1 MPVEDLTTALLIALI
16 GMGLVFGVIVLFWLF
31 MMVLVQA
38 VGSKE
43 GTAAAAEEPAG
54 QEPGTDERAR
64 RQKAA
69 IAAVSVALAMKG
81 QETPKAYP
89 LPPTVV
95 VNTWQAVMRARLL
108 SGRREG
114 GQ

>member
-1 MPVEDLTTALLIALI
+1 MDDLSIALTITLI

-31 MMVLVQA
+31 MLGLVRA
-38 VGSKE
+38 VGSQEGPGATDKE
-43 GTAAAAEEPAG
+43 SA
-54 QEPGTDERAR
+54 TDQRALG
-64 RQKAA
+64 QKAA
-69 IAAVSVALAMKG
+69 IAAVSVALAMKS

-89 LPPTVV
+89 LPPTVL

>member
-1 MPVEDLTTALLIALI
+1 MPVNDLSIALLITLI

-31 MMVLVQA
+31 MSGLVRVA
-38 VGSKE
+38 IPRERPVIADEEK
-43 GTAAAAEEPAG
+43 AAEG
-54 QEPGTDERAR
+54 QGL

-69 IAAVSVALAMKG
+69 IAAVSVALAIDS

-89 LPPTVV
+89 LPPTVL

>member
-1 MPVEDLTTALLIALI
+1 MPVNDLTIALLITLI

-31 MMVLVQA
+31 MSGLVRVA
-38 VGSKE
+38 IPRERPVIADDEK
-43 GTAAAAEEPAG
+43 AADG
-54 QEPGTDERAR
+54 QGL

-69 IAAVSVALAMKG
+69 IAAVSVALAMDS

-89 LPPTVV
+89 LPPTVL